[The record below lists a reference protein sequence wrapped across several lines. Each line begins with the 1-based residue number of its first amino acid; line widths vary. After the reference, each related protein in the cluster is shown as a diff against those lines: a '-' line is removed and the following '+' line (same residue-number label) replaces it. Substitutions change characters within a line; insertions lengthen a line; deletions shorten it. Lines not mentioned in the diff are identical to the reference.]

1 MTFQAQ
7 LPLCSISSHFHLI
20 SYFSNIKLFPYL
32 CHTYHSPNHIDVM
45 NSCPNYVF
53 FFSIRNQLNILK
65 LKNISYYVILLVDRS
80 WWTIQQIFDIFDINE
95 IIQPIEPTEKFSYI
109 NETSFFGL
117 FVFAYVFFY
126 IFLWNCTNKSDVH
139 FKFHC
144 STIYYC
150 SFFPQVNHIKREYM
164 HISIHWYISYIQ
176 MQTKNT
182 VIWWIIDYF
191 FKQQNY

>member
-1 MTFQAQ
+1 M
-7 LPLCSISSHFHLI
+7 
-20 SYFSNIKLFPYL
+20 PYL
-32 CHTYHSPNHIDVM
+32 SFAQSHRRHELMSKLC
-45 NSCPNYVF
+45 F
-53 FFSIRNQLNILK
+53 FFLDSQSIEYFKVEKHFLLCNIACWSK
-65 LKNISYYVILLVDRS
+65 LMDNSTNFRHFWYQWNHTTYRTHRIIFLYKWNFLIWLVCFRLR
-80 WWTIQQIFDIFDINE
+80 F
-95 IIQPIEPTEKFSYI
+95 
-109 NETSFFGL
+109 
-117 FVFAYVFFY
+117 FFY

>member
-1 MTFQAQ
+1 MF
-7 LPLCSISSHFHLI
+7 
-20 SYFSNIKLFPYL
+20 
-32 CHTYHSPNHIDVM
+32 
-45 NSCPNYVF
+45 F
-53 FFSIRNQLNILK
+53 FFSIRNQLNILE

-95 IIQPIEPTEKFSYI
+95 IIQPIEPTEQISYI

-150 SFFPQVNHIKREYM
+150 SFFPQVNHIKENICTYQFTD
-164 HISIHWYISYIQ
+164 ISVTYKCKQRILLFDESLIIFLNNKIINFFFVKIEFF
-176 MQTKNT
+176 T
-182 VIWWIIDYF
+182 WI
-191 FKQQNY
+191 